1 MTSPSYACR
10 NTAFDMPDLTD
21 QSPSY
26 VLTHPLSLS
35 VHLCTVYVGGCAR
48 ADTPRITYTFEGLED
63 LRDWRA
69 ESRRKERKHERTNEL
84 LISPVSCSLI
94 YGFEGFEGRVP
105 EEGRN
110 CSSPVSCS
118 LIWLVLR
125 DLGAEES
132 PGGRKRKNW
141 LISCLLLAHVVFHV
155 FQNFR
160 YFKVLSPSDGETDA
174 VSSVSG

>member
-69 ESRRKERKHERTNEL
+69 ESRRKERKHERTNE
-84 LISPVSCSLI
+84 
-94 YGFEGFEGRVP
+94 RT
-105 EEGRN
+105 N
-110 CSSPVSCS
+110 CSSLQS
-118 LIWLVLR
+118 LARSYMVLR
-125 DLGAEES
+125 DLRAES
-132 PGGRKRKNW
+132 RRKEGTNEL
-141 LISCLLLAHVVFHV
+141 LISCLLLAHMVGFEGFGGRGVSRGKETKELAHL
-155 FQNFR
+155 
-160 YFKVLSPSDGETDA
+160 LSLARTCGISCIPELSIF
-174 VSSVSG
+174 

>member
-1 MTSPSYACR
+1 MDRAHNGVIVRTEVMTSPSYACR

-94 YGFEGFEGRVP
+94 YGFKGFEGRVP

-110 CSSPVSCS
+110 ERIAHLLS
-118 LIWLVLR
+118 LARSYGW
-125 DLGAEES
+125 
-132 PGGRKRKNW
+132 
-141 LISCLLLAHVVFHV
+141 F
-155 FQNFR
+155 
-160 YFKVLSPSDGETDA
+160 
-174 VSSVSG
+174 

>member
-105 EEGRN
+105 EEGTN
-110 CSSPVSCS
+110 ELLISC
-118 LIWLVLR
+118 LLLAHMV
-125 DLGAEES
+125 GFEGF
-132 PGGRKRKNW
+132 GGRGVSRGKERKNW

-160 YFKVLSPSDGETDA
+160 YFKVVQSLRRRNRCC
-174 VSSVSG
+174 V

>member
-69 ESRRKERKHERTNEL
+69 ESRRKERKHERKNCSSLQSLARSYMVLRDLRAESRRKEGTNEL
-84 LISPVSCSLI
+84 LISCLLLAHMV
-94 YGFEGFEGRVP
+94 GFEGF
-105 EEGRN
+105 
-110 CSSPVSCS
+110 
-118 LIWLVLR
+118 
-125 DLGAEES
+125 
-132 PGGRKRKNW
+132 GGRGVSRGKERKNW

-160 YFKVLSPSDGETDA
+160 YFKVVQSLRRRNRCC
-174 VSSVSG
+174 V

>member
-69 ESRRKERKHERTNEL
+69 ESRRKERKHERTN
-84 LISPVSCSLI
+84 CSSLQSLARS
-94 YGFEGFEGRVP
+94 YMVLRDLRAESRRKEGT
-105 EEGRN
+105 N

-160 YFKVLSPSDGETDA
+160 YFKVVQSLRRRNRCC
-174 VSSVSG
+174 V